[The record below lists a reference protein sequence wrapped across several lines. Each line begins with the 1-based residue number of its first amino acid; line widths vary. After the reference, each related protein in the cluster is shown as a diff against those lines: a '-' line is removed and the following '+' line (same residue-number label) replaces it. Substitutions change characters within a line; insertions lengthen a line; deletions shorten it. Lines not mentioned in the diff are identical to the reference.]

1 MGGTVLFLNSRQS
14 TSLSAD
20 HLRTNGLLVYAAER
34 TEDAV
39 QQVDR
44 IAPDVV
50 VAVLGQDNGLSVI
63 RELRRS
69 LDHATSIIVIADL
82 TDGEEAQHAGADSLL
97 SESSLPAE
105 VLHEVRRALILRRSG
120 RRLPWNPRAV
130 SRRAWW

>member
-20 HLRTNGLLVYAAER
+20 HLRANGLLVYEAQR
-34 TEDAV
+34 VEDAV
-39 QQVDR
+39 QQVGR

-63 RELRRS
+63 RELRNS
-69 LDHATSIIVIADL
+69 VDYATSIIVIADL
-82 TDGEEAQHAGADSLL
+82 TDREEAQHAGADSLL
-97 SESSLPAE
+97 LESSLPAE
-105 VLHEVRRALILRRSG
+105 VLYEVRRALILRRSG

-130 SRRAWW
+130 PR